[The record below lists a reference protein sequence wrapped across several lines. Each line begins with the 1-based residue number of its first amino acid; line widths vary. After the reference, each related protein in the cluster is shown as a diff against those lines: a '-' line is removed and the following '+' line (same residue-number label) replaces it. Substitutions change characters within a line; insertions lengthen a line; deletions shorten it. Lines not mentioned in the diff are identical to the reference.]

1 LKALLVKYSLQYQE
15 RGWTTTVDTVTN
27 PPRQRNPAQVLCK
40 DRSITTTKFDI
51 LDCPDIFT
59 IVKIEDQGEK
69 VREIDVVTK
78 YSLVI
83 ACLAVTVSNASAQD
97 AAKGEQ
103 IFKQCMTCHRIGPD
117 AKNLIGP
124 VLTGVIGRQSGTAPG
139 FAYSAL
145 NKAAGENGL
154 VWSND
159 LIMQYLPDPNAFL
172 KKFLTDKGK
181 PELATGVT
189 KMTFHLSDEQQR
201 KDVIAY
207 IDTFSEKKN

>member
-1 LKALLVKYSLQYQE
+1 MYLNNGIAQGRFKESHVVSKSSVLTLVSVI
-15 RGWTTTVDTVTN
+15 G
-27 PPRQRNPAQVLCK
+27 VL
-40 DRSITTTKFDI
+40 SSGAAF
-51 LDCPDIFT
+51 
-59 IVKIEDQGEK
+59 
-69 VREIDVVTK
+69 
-78 YSLVI
+78 
-83 ACLAVTVSNASAQD
+83 AQD
-97 AAKGEQ
+97 AEKGEQ

-154 VWSND
+154 VWSDD

-181 PELATGVT
+181 PDLATGST

-207 IDTFSEKKN
+207 INKFSDKK

>member
-1 LKALLVKYSLQYQE
+1 MPVKSAVF
-15 RGWTTTVDTVTN
+15 GC
-27 PPRQRNPAQVLCK
+27 VLAA
-40 DRSITTTKFDI
+40 
-51 LDCPDIFT
+51 
-59 IVKIEDQGEK
+59 
-69 VREIDVVTK
+69 VVI
-78 YSLVI
+78 SSS
-83 ACLAVTVSNASAQD
+83 AVLAQD

-117 AKNLIGP
+117 AKNLVGP

-154 VWSND
+154 VWSDD
-159 LIMQYLPDPNAFL
+159 LIFQYLPDPNAFL

-181 PELATGVT
+181 ADLATGST
-189 KMTFHLSDEQQR
+189 KMAFKLTDEQQR

-207 IDTFSEKKN
+207 INKFSEKK

>member
-1 LKALLVKYSLQYQE
+1 M
-15 RGWTTTVDTVTN
+15 
-27 PPRQRNPAQVLCK
+27 QRWVN
-40 DRSITTTKFDI
+40 TTTKLDI
-51 LDCPDIFT
+51 LDCPNVFT
-59 IVKIEDQGEK
+59 IDKTEDQGEK

-83 ACLAVTVSNASAQD
+83 ACLAAAVTVSNASAQD

-201 KDVIAY
+201 KDVVAY